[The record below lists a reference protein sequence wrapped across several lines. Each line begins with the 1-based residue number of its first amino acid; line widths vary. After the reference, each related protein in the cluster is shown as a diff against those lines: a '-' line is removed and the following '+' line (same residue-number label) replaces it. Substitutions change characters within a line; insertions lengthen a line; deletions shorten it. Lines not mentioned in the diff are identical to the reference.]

1 MKQFTAGSAYSCLSA
16 WPGFLLLPS
25 VSRDTVQCLLPLSD
39 SLSLAC
45 TYAYPNVDMFLCLC
59 VLFTLT
65 KTAFKNIVGQSK
77 IWELQGVL

>member
-39 SLSLAC
+39 SLSLAY
-45 TYAYPNVDMFLCLC
+45 TYAYPNADMFLCLC
-59 VLFTLT
+59 VLFTCTHANKCIDKKSL
-65 KTAFKNIVGQSK
+65 
-77 IWELQGVL
+77 